1 MKGIF
6 VTGTDTGVGKTLITA
21 GLTRLLRNKGMS
33 CVAIKPVET
42 GCKIKQGEL
51 FPEDGYLLWRA
62 SEKIISLDDVTPFR
76 FSFPAA
82 PYRSAAIQDSRLR
95 VSDIV
100 EHIKTIEDTND
111 FIIVEGAGG
120 LFVPIEEKRTFLDL
134 MAELK
139 FPVVLVARTKL
150 GTINHTLLS
159 LEALEKRNLNILAV
173 ILSKSEII
181 EGPEEEFTTG
191 DIRRLVNNI
200 PILFFPF
207 LSQKMKDDPE
217 EIANIMDNLW
227 GGEIFIQQILN
238 QPDPSENASV

>member
-1 MKGIF
+1 MTGIF
-6 VTGTDTGVGKTLITA
+6 VTGTDTDVGKSLITA
-21 GLTRLLRNKGMS
+21 GLTRLLRNKGMD

-62 SEKIISLDDVTPFR
+62 SEAMISLDNVTPFR

-82 PYRSAAIQDSRLR
+82 PYRSAAVQDSRLR

-100 EHIKTIEDTND
+100 EHIKTVQDSHDLT
-111 FIIVEGAGG
+111 IVEGAGG

-134 MAELK
+134 MAELN

-159 LEALEKRNLNILAV
+159 LEALERRNLNILAV
-173 ILSKSEII
+173 ILSKSEIN
-181 EGPEEEFTTG
+181 EGPEEGFIAG
-191 DIRRLVNNI
+191 DIKRLTNNI
-200 PILFFPF
+200 PIIRFPF

-217 EIANIMDNLW
+217 EIANIMDKLW
-227 GGEIFIQQILN
+227 GEGIFIQRILN
-238 QPDPSENASV
+238 QPDQVEND